1 MRKAD
6 GAVFPIRE
14 EWIVAFEAQFG
25 AEDWQAVVRGPFQ
38 AALAIVAADPGGLV
52 AAAKEGGALAS
63 VMRAGDGAGG
73 LVDELVADITSDR
86 PSMKE
91 IGISRQHKDQALASA
106 IEAMK
111 HAAGIV
117 EAKAPAEAAG
127 YNNWLVSI
135 SERVANAA
143 KEGGILGFGGER
155 VSDDEQAAL
164 AQIRSALGV

>member
-1 MRKAD
+1 M
-6 GAVFPIRE
+6 FPTPSVPDTK
-14 EWIVAFEAQFG
+14 EWAVAFEAQFD

-73 LVDELVADITSDR
+73 LVDELVADIKSDR

-111 HAAGIV
+111 HAASIV
-117 EAKAPAEAAG
+117 EATAPGEAAA
-127 YNNWLVSI
+127 YRQWLAGI
-135 SERVANAA
+135 SERVASAA
-143 KEGGILGFGGER
+143 KEGGLLGFGGVL

-164 AQIRSALGV
+164 DQIRSALGV